1 MGNVDLY
8 SLFLLGLLGTGH
20 CIGMC
25 GPLVLA
31 IPTQTGKMSS
41 HLLYN
46 LGRITTYAGV
56 GALLGGVGTGLSF
69 LASAAGA
76 DPLAWITRIQVFF
89 SLVASVFLL
98 LFGLLRLGILQEPD
112 WMALASP
119 AKIPG
124 FSGVRK
130 GVTGGGNRTS
140 ILLFGLMMG
149 FLPCGLSY
157 AAFAR
162 ALAAGGVSEGGVL
175 LLCFGLGTVPGLF
188 VVGTGASGFVRR
200 YRQYS
205 DLLSGMLMIGIAVS
219 LAADALQPMLA
230 GR

>member
-1 MGNVDLY
+1 MNDLDLY
-8 SLFLLGLLGTGH
+8 SLFLLGFLGTGH

-31 IPTQTGKMSS
+31 IPTQTGRISA
-41 HLLYN
+41 HVLYN

-56 GALLGGVGTGLSF
+56 GAFMGGIGLGLSV
-69 LASAAGA
+69 LAGA
-76 DPLAWITRIQVFF
+76 TGGDPLAWMARIQVAF
-89 SLVASVFLL
+89 SLVASTFLL
-98 LFGLLRLGILQEPD
+98 FLGLFRLGILAEPD
-112 WMALASP
+112 WMAVASP

-124 FSGVRK
+124 FHQVRE
-130 GVTGGGNRTS
+130 GVTGGENRAAAF
-140 ILLFGLMMG
+140 LFGLMRG

-162 ALAAGGVSEGGVL
+162 ALACGGLLKGGLL

-188 VVGTGASGFVRR
+188 LVGTGASGFVRR

-219 LAADALQPMLA
+219 LAADALQVVLA
-230 GR
+230 Y

>member
-1 MGNVDLY
+1 MGNADLY

-56 GALLGGVGTGLSF
+56 GALLGGIGTGLSF

-89 SLVASVFLL
+89 SLIASVFLL

-162 ALAAGGVSEGGVL
+162 ALALRGRYWCIRICPSLSAVL
-175 LLCFGLGTVPGLF
+175 
-188 VVGTGASGFVRR
+188 
-200 YRQYS
+200 
-205 DLLSGMLMIGIAVS
+205 
-219 LAADALQPMLA
+219 
-230 GR
+230 